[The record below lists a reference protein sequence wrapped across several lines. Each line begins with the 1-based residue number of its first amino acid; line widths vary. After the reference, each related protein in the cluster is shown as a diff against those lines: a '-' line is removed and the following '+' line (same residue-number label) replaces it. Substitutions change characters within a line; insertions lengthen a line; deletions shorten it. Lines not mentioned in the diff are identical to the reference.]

1 MLLSLRSAP
10 DCPELL
16 HEHPGAQT
24 HQKIK
29 GSGLLCGDLAGLLL
43 SGSLSDGSEGAVE
56 AAAVHGCDGD
66 GVDYGLPS
74 AGALS
79 AAS

>member
-1 MLLSLRSAP
+1 MQQQWEGAAF
-10 DCPELL
+10 PELL

-24 HQKIK
+24 HKKITD
-29 GSGLLCGDLAGLLL
+29 SGLLCGDLAGLLL

-56 AAAVHGCDGD
+56 AAAFHGSDGN